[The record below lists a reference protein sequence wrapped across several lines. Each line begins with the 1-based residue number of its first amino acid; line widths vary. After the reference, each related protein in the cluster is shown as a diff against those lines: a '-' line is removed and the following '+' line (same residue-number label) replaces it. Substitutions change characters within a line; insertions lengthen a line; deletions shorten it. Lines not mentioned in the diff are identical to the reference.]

1 MTKRHVLR
9 TALALALGC
18 GAAIGAGVPPAAA
31 STDTGADQVRAWNAF
46 TIATLIAA
54 PVPVPEQPLYLTYV
68 HLAVYDAVRQA
79 VSRRHALVSA
89 AVVAAAHDVLVA
101 DFPAQ
106 QPTLDADYDASLA
119 GLPDNH
125 ARRAGLRIGSRA
137 AQRLL
142 VDRADDGRNAAP
154 LPAPPPGVGVWQPN
168 PPSTVGVSSWL
179 GNVRPFAIRSG
190 SQFRPG
196 PPPSLTSSRWARD
209 YNETRQYGSVT
220 SSVRTPEQT
229 EVARFW
235 AEPPYVQNQQA
246 LRDYTQSSGWG
257 VVRTARLFAM
267 ADEAAADGLI
277 ACFDAKYHY
286 EFWRPVTAIPA
297 GDSDGNPAT
306 PADPSWTPLLATP
319 NFPEYP
325 SAHGCATG
333 AFAGVVAALTSRDGE
348 HLDLDLHSVLTGT
361 THHFSS
367 LSQLL
372 TEVANARVWGGLHW
386 RFSTTVGVQIGQ
398 SVATA
403 VLHQRG
409 YGRTRSSG

>member
-1 MTKRHVLR
+1 M
-9 TALALALGC
+9 LALAVG
-18 GAAIGAGVPPAAA
+18 GGTVVAAGVPPAGAKPL
-31 STDTGADQVRAWNAF
+31 DGADQVRTWNAI
-46 TIATLIAA
+46 TVSTLVAA

-68 HLAVYDAVRQA
+68 QKAVYNAVRHA
-79 VSRRHALVSA
+79 ASRRGTSIPA
-89 AVVAAAHDVLVA
+89 AVVAAAHDVLVG
-101 DFPAQ
+101 DFPDQ
-106 QPTLDADYDASLA
+106 QSTLDADYDASLVD
-119 GLPDNH
+119 LPDDR

-137 AQRLL
+137 AHRLL
-142 VDRADDGRNAAP
+142 VARADDGRNAPP
-154 LPAPPPGVGVWQPN
+154 LPAPSPGVGVWQPV
-168 PPSTVGVSSWL
+168 PPNTVGVSSWL

-196 PPPSLTSSRWARD
+196 PPPALSSARWVRD
-209 YNETRQYGSVT
+209 YNETRLYGSAT
-220 SSVRTPEQT
+220 SSTRTPEQT

-235 AEPPYVQNQQA
+235 SEPPYVQNQDA
-246 LRDYTQSSGWG
+246 LRDYTTRSGWD
-257 VVRTARLFAM
+257 VLHTARLFAM

-297 GDSDGNPAT
+297 GDTDGNPAT
-306 PADPSWTPLLATP
+306 PGDPSWTPLLATP

-333 AFAGVVAALTSRDGE
+333 ALATVVAALTSHDGA
-348 HLDLDLHSVLTGT
+348 HLDLDLHSALTGT
-361 THHFSS
+361 THHFST

-398 SVATA
+398 AVARV
-403 VLHQRG
+403 VLREQRC
-409 YGRTRSSG
+409 GRRTHH